1 MQRQWLTA
9 LYEKSRFPASL
20 ADAVT
25 ETVSEIEASPEL
37 SALFGTVEDKTFGKV
52 NTYPDILSFAAARGI
67 DGERLALAYCAM
79 MTRRSW
85 ETVYRPLGATEQIF
99 YDSMRDIVI
108 WAETFRR
115 SFGRWGI
122 PKQFWWVAGLLRGEV
137 IRLGRLEFEQISHYP
152 FDEPYDRAGVHLE
165 KNTIVHHIHIPEDG
179 PIRAADR
186 LDSYRQAA
194 DFLGIALPAVF
205 VCHSWLLYP
214 PLAEMLPEGSNVV
227 SFYREFDIVEVE
239 RQENHSDL
247 WRVFGRRD
255 SYDPGTLPRDTA
267 MQRAYADYLARGGM
281 MGSGFGVLLFD
292 GEKVIAPEVK

>member
-25 ETVSEIEASPEL
+25 ETVEKIEASPEL
-37 SALFGTVEDKTFGKV
+37 TALYKTVEDKTFGKV
-52 NTYPDILSFAAARGI
+52 NSYPEILAFAAARGI
-67 DGERLALAYCAM
+67 DGERLALAFCAM

-85 ETVYRPLGATEQIF
+85 ETVYQPLGASEKIF

-115 SFGRWGI
+115 AHGRWGMPI
-122 PKQFWWVAGLLRGEV
+122 QFWWVAGLLRAEV
-137 IRLGRLEFEQISHYP
+137 IRFGRLEFEQCSHYP

-165 KNTIVHHIHIPEDG
+165 KNTVVHHIHIPEDG
-179 PIRAADR
+179 SLGEADR
-186 LDSYRQAA
+186 LASYRQAA

-214 PLAEMLPEGSNVV
+214 PLAAMLPEGSNVA
-227 SFYREFDIVEVE
+227 SFFREFDIVEVE
-239 RQENHSDL
+239 RWANHSDL
-247 WRVFGRRD
+247 WRVFGERD
-255 SYDPGTLPRDTA
+255 TYAPASLPRDTA

-281 MGSGFGVLLFD
+281 MGTGFGILLFD
-292 GEKVIAPEVK
+292 GEKVIPPEVK